1 MDVPREQYDSLLGGK
16 EDLPSVISV
25 VKFVN
30 ARCQEIAALTEAIDI
45 EDDKRSR
52 LSSTSTTNENWRNP
66 LVGLTLRL
74 ISSHQF
80 PIMFRSALVSSVTE
94 LWKLC
99 VELATHKNQ
108 NVIRIPFVKTPL
120 LFKDTSRSSTTRTEE
135 EKEWYPEDSPSNHPN
150 GSLIHTYLTINTTS
164 RDRIDNHL
172 SRALQERSLPSKPSN
187 HLLPGFEKKGQ
198 TYRPEGLGP
207 DETSLALDCTL
218 TGGVGEHAT
227 KNPLQANWSYSVS
240 PRSFIKAKRDNHQ
253 LSPSEEEPQNKHLAF
268 QRMPKHLRRRAM
280 SHNVKR
286 MPRRLREVH
295 LNQLEKSGL
304 PIKGKRPSRKFRRRP
319 SNLLQEYN
327 RRAAAATWLETHIW
341 HAKRFH
347 MVKRW
352 GYQLPQAP
360 TNKGYR
366 ACYRASAKHC
376 LLQDVSYLN
385 CIELQGPEA
394 KILRGLNQLTS
405 PECGLTFAAKC
416 TLDGMREGSV
426 TLFRCGGYPSQAIG
440 KVTFL
445 WRPERDNSVRTI
457 WIWSHPA
464 FYQEL
469 LQELITVFQLKLEES
484 NEMNVDANESE
495 ISESTSLLKIKRN
508 VEKEKLTI
516 RNDRK
521 LPRYSNDTIVMV
533 LMKNSLNRFRLT
545 GPLAQVVLTEALK
558 FVIVDDFV
566 KPDTNTET
574 MDMDDA
580 EQPRSSWLC
589 DFYKY
594 DTRLQTLRKQCS
606 FWENVLKNVNSAS
619 ELSPGMVLS
628 AVVMDPR
635 LTMPSTRTKAVNSGV
650 TNLQQEVPRSL
661 SSHNPLW
668 EFELRERVT
677 DSKMSTS
684 QLNGLRSRALVPGLA
699 SAAWLGSHNVS
710 HLPILLV
717 QNRGQYE
724 QSGYGSGWDVIV
736 PAGWGMP
743 VWLGL
748 VYRGARVGGLRETER
763 LTLETVSGPT
773 LPPDTEAGCLDSEQ
787 ARSEN
792 YEKHFRYK
800 SHFVFG

>member
-1 MDVPREQYDSLLGGK
+1 
-16 EDLPSVISV
+16 
-25 VKFVN
+25 
-30 ARCQEIAALTEAIDI
+30 
-45 EDDKRSR
+45 
-52 LSSTSTTNENWRNP
+52 
-66 LVGLTLRL
+66 
-74 ISSHQF
+74 
-80 PIMFRSALVSSVTE
+80 
-94 LWKLC
+94 
-99 VELATHKNQ
+99 
-108 NVIRIPFVKTPL
+108 
-120 LFKDTSRSSTTRTEE
+120 
-135 EKEWYPEDSPSNHPN
+135 
-150 GSLIHTYLTINTTS
+150 
-164 RDRIDNHL
+164 
-172 SRALQERSLPSKPSN
+172 
-187 HLLPGFEKKGQ
+187 
-198 TYRPEGLGP
+198 
-207 DETSLALDCTL
+207 
-218 TGGVGEHAT
+218 
-227 KNPLQANWSYSVS
+227 
-240 PRSFIKAKRDNHQ
+240 
-253 LSPSEEEPQNKHLAF
+253 
-268 QRMPKHLRRRAM
+268 MPKHLRRRAM

-464 FYQEL
+464 FYHEL

-495 ISESTSLLKIKRN
+495 ISESTSLLKVKRN

-574 MDMDDA
+574 MDVDDA
-580 EQPRSSWLC
+580 EQPRSLWLC

-606 FWENVLKNVNSAS
+606 FWENVLRNVNSAS

-650 TNLQQEVPRSL
+650 TNLQQEVLKSL
-661 SSHNPLW
+661 SSHSPLW
-668 EFELRERVT
+668 EFELRERVN

-736 PAGWGMP
+736 PAGWGIP

-792 YEKHFRYK
+792 YEKHFRLPPDKRPNYIKLGVIAPFHCPWERLLQDWHSEGDGQGIYVIRNRGQLDFLKCLLSRTKPVTTCVFSEKDKACGLVQVGIEMCGRGTLERCALICGMGKKDIRLTKDKTGKGPFEPIHEDENEEKRKIQREEHQLKLLRLRRKRVKAKREMEEKGIFSVKTKEKKNPTEKLVQEQAELMKELWLPNEIK
-800 SHFVFG
+800 SVKNSSSRPVLGFVTFGGYSFRQSKTCGYGFVALSALLSVLERNQGYFLVRNVTSLQYYFVRLKLLLPV